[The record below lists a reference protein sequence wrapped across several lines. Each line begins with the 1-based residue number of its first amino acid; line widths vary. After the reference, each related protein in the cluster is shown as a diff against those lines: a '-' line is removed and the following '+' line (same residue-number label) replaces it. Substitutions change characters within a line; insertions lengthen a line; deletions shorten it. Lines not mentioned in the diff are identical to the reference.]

1 MHHRMR
7 ISATK
12 QEEILDEGIAA
23 LLAMSAHLRSCQTC
37 IVKDA
42 ICCDEGKK
50 LWEQADRAQV
60 NLERMGIE
68 FNVKFE

>member
-1 MHHRMR
+1 
-7 ISATK
+7 
-12 QEEILDEGIAA
+12 
-23 LLAMSAHLRSCQTC
+23 MSAHLRSCQTC